1 MRLFLTVTAAC
12 LLVPLAAGAQ
22 QKPTSIVRWV
32 DDEGVIHY
40 GDSVPPEYAD
50 KPKQVLNDQG
60 VTVRELEGKK
70 TEEQLAAEREAEE
83 RELARELQA
92 RKDRSLLLTYQ
103 TIEEIEMHRDR
114 RVELFQA
121 QARVTELYLRN
132 LNRRLGELKNEAGRY
147 KPYSSDPEAPTVD
160 PGLVEEIKE
169 TESAIERHESNLD
182 EFRQQEQN
190 IIERFNKNID
200 RFRELKGMAAEPK
213 PAADAQRIAQ
223 AVPE

>member
-22 QKPTSIVRWV
+22 QKPTSIVKWV
-32 DDEGVIHY
+32 DDEGIIHY

-50 KPKQVLNDQG
+50 KPKEVLNDQG
-60 VTVRELEGKK
+60 VTIRELEGKK

-121 QARVTELYLRN
+121 QSRVTELYLRN
-132 LNRRLGELKNEAGRY
+132 LQRRLDSLRAEAENY
-147 KPYSSDPEAPTVD
+147 KPYSTDPDAPMIDPELADDIRTT
-160 PGLVEEIKE
+160 KE
-169 TESAIERHESNLD
+169 TIARHRENLKKFLAD
-182 EFRQQEQN
+182 EQQ
-190 IIERFNKNID
+190 IIARFEGDID
-200 RFRELKGMAAEPK
+200 RFKALKGIE
-213 PAADAQRIAQ
+213 
-223 AVPE
+223 